1 MILRCDG
8 CVYKVLKHRSSGD
21 NNYILECK
29 DLDTTESKGLHCQMR
44 GLLEAANRAFQEM
57 KSPKDVF
64 FLDLDHGGGE
74 GEVKVM
80 FFLFG
85 I

>member
-1 MILRCDG
+1 
-8 CVYKVLKHRSSGD
+8 
-21 NNYILECK
+21 
-29 DLDTTESKGLHCQMR
+29 MR